1 MNYEFIYIYIE
12 PRAQKRGRETTTSKV
27 ETSTSFHQHACDDVD
42 DIPAEDLPTT
52 MYVILY

>member
-27 ETSTSFHQHACDDVD
+27 ETSTYFHQHACDDVD

-52 MYVILY
+52 TYVTLY